1 MILDFFSVWYFH
13 KDSDD
18 SDSDDK
24 KKKKGAT
31 PPVLAWRPLYYRDA
45 PCVTVTPPV
54 LCTLNDITVAPK
66 ATANYY
72 VYSRSSDSSDFF
84 NVELS

>member
-1 MILDFFSVWYFH
+1 MILDFFSDWYFH

-31 PPVLAWRPLYYRDA
+31 PPVLPWRPLYYVPWMISQWLPWQLQIIMYTR
-45 PCVTVTPPV
+45 
-54 LCTLNDITVAPK
+54 
-66 ATANYY
+66 
-72 VYSRSSDSSDFF
+72 RSSDSSDFF